1 MPFFASKLGTTLTS
15 VALAC
20 LLCTAARADDVRA
33 TYDKQIGFALHL
45 LEAGR
50 YGEATDAAQA
60 LVTAQPDAALP
71 YALRGTCA
79 LYVGSM
85 GRAQADFDRAAGI
98 GEEPVALYGQALTLL
113 TRHKSEAA
121 RAALIA
127 AAKDKRLS
135 PEQAEDVETLRA
147 YVQLLDGDAAGAAA
161 IAGKEAAGKGAA
173 NGSAR
178 AEIAAMA
185 AYRAAPKAGPGPLR
199 TFLATPTSVPVVHEE
214 DGVRLLFEADKPLE
228 AAVTEPELQT
238 MYADR
243 INGALNDA
251 ARAVGTV
258 RACAGKT
265 LLTPTETLPAGTAL
279 VSYAVDGQMAA
290 MVGAP
295 FTYQWDSRRVANGT
309 HTVRVDAADAG
320 GNPLLSQTQ
329 TVRVANFGGLSADTG
344 TDKLETTALEARLW
358 NLLRPRPARKV
369 AEWSLA
375 QAMLASGDKI
385 GADAHL
391 ANAAA
396 LDPTY
401 KDGRRFARAL
411 FSSNVVTVAGRV
423 ASSQPVVLWTGS
435 AATRQVALTF
445 DDGPNG
451 TKTPALLDALEKAN
465 APATFF
471 VVGSRAELFPD
482 LVRRM
487 AKLGDEVENHSYTH
501 PNMNLIIPSAAESE
515 LLRNNV
521 MIRSLTGRSPRFFRP
536 PGGNAGP
543 AVQRLAQSYGLTL
556 AYWTVDAIHAEDL
569 GSPAGLV
576 RYVMAHVHPG
586 SIILLHNAPD
596 VTTAAV
602 PGLVAALRGQ
612 GYTLVTL
619 SHLTPAA
626 PGTKPAAAKMPKMKE

>member
-1 MPFFASKLGTTLTS
+1 MPFFGNTLKATLTS

-20 LLCTAARADDVRA
+20 LLGTAARADDVQA

-98 GEEPVALYGQALTLL
+98 GGEPVALYGQALTLL

-121 RAALIA
+121 RAALTA
-127 AAKDKRLS
+127 AAKDKGLS
-135 PEQAEDVETLRA
+135 PEEAADVGTLRA
-147 YVQLLDGDAAGAAA
+147 YVQLLDGDAVGAAA
-161 IAGKEAAGKGAA
+161 IAGKNAAD
-173 NGSAR
+173 GSAR
-178 AEIAAMA
+178 AEIAAIA
-185 AYRAAPKAGPGPLR
+185 TYRADPKAGPGPLR
-199 TFLATPTSVPVVHEE
+199 AFLETKSGVPLVREE
-214 DGVRLLFEADKPLE
+214 DGVRLLFEAERPLE

-251 ARAVGTV
+251 ARKVGTV
-258 RACAGKT
+258 RACAGRT
-265 LLTPTETLPAGTAL
+265 LLAPTETLPAGTAL

-295 FTYQWDSRRVANGT
+295 FTFQWDSRKVANGT

-329 TVRVANFGGLSADTG
+329 TVRVANFGGPAADTG
-344 TDKLETTALEARLW
+344 ADDPLAAALEARLW

-369 AEWSLA
+369 AEWTLA
-375 QAMLASGDKI
+375 QAMLAGGDKI

-411 FSSNVVTVAGRV
+411 FASTAPTVAGRV

-445 DDGPNG
+445 DDGPNAA
-451 TKTPALLDALEKAN
+451 KTPALLDALEKAN

-471 VVGSRAELFPD
+471 VVGSRAELVPD

-487 AKLGDEVENHSYTH
+487 AKGGSEVENHSYTH

-515 LLRNNV
+515 LLRASV
-521 MIRSLTGRSPRFFRP
+521 LIRSLTGRHPRFFRP
-536 PGGNAGP
+536 PGGNANP
-543 AVQRLAQSYGLTL
+543 AVQRMAHSYGLTL

-569 GSPAGLV
+569 GSPSGLV

-612 GYTLVTL
+612 GYALVTL
-619 SHLTPAA
+619 SHLTPSA
-626 PGTKPAAAKMPKMKE
+626 PNAKPGAAKMPKMKE

>member
-20 LLCTAARADDVRA
+20 LLGTAARADDVRA
-33 TYDKQIGFALHL
+33 TYDTQIGFALHL

-85 GRAQADFDRAAGI
+85 SRAQADFDRAAGI
-98 GEEPVALYGQALTLL
+98 GGEPVAFYGQALTLL
-113 TRHKSEAA
+113 TRHKSAAA
-121 RAALIA
+121 RTALTA
-127 AAKDKRLS
+127 AAKDKELL
-135 PEQAEDVETLRA
+135 PEEAADVETLRA
-147 YVQLLDGDAAGAAA
+147 YVQLLGGDPAGAAA
-161 IAGKEAAGKGAA
+161 IAGKGAA
-173 NGSAR
+173 DGSAR
-178 AEIAAMA
+178 AEIAAIA
-185 AYRAAPKAGPGPLR
+185 AYRADPKAGAGPLR
-199 TFLATPTSVPVVHEE
+199 AFLETKTGVPRVSED
-214 DGVRLLFEADKPLE
+214 DGVRLLFEADRPLE

-251 ARAVGTV
+251 AKNVGIV
-258 RACAGKT
+258 RACAGPT
-265 LLTPTETLPAGTAL
+265 LLAPTETLPAGTAL

-295 FTYQWDSRRVANGT
+295 FTFQWDSRKVANGT
-309 HTVRVDAADAG
+309 HTVRVDAADAS
-320 GNPLLSQTQ
+320 GNALLSQTQ

-344 TDKLETTALEARLW
+344 TADPETAALETRLW

-369 AEWSLA
+369 AEWTLA
-375 QAMLASGDKI
+375 QAMLAGGDKI

-401 KDGRRFARAL
+401 KDGRRFARVL
-411 FSSNVVTVAGRV
+411 FGSSAVTVAGQV

-435 AATRQVALTF
+435 GAGRQVALTF

-451 TKTPALLDALEKAN
+451 TKTPALLDALEKAD

-515 LLRNNV
+515 MLRNNV

-536 PGGNAGP
+536 PGGNADP

-556 AYWTVDAIHAEDL
+556 AYWTIDAMHSEDL
-569 GSPAGLV
+569 GSPLGLV

-586 SIILLHNAPD
+586 SIVLLHNAPD
-596 VTTAAV
+596 VTTAAI

-626 PGTKPAAAKMPKMKE
+626 PGTKPGAIKMPKMKE

>member
-1 MPFFASKLGTTLTS
+1 MPFFGNKLGITLTS
-15 VALAC
+15 VALVC
-20 LLCTAARADDVRA
+20 LLGTAARADDVRA

-71 YALRGTCA
+71 YALRGTAA

-85 GRAQADFDRAAGI
+85 GRAQADFDHAAGI
-98 GEEPVALYGQALTLL
+98 GGEPVALYGQALTLL
-113 TRHKSEAA
+113 TQHKSVAA
-121 RAALIA
+121 RAALTA
-127 AAKDKRLS
+127 AAKGKGLS
-135 PEQAEDVETLRA
+135 PDEAADVETLRA
-147 YVQLLDGDAAGAAA
+147 YVQLLDGDAVGAAA
-161 IAGKEAAGKGAA
+161 IAGKGAA
-173 NGSAR
+173 DGSAR
-178 AEIAAMA
+178 AEIAAIA
-185 AYRAAPKAGPGPLR
+185 AYRADPKAGTGPLR
-199 TFLATPTSVPVVHEE
+199 AFLETKSGVPRVNED
-214 DGVRLLFEADKPLE
+214 DGVRLRFELDRPLE
-228 AAVTEPELQT
+228 AAVTELELQT

-251 ARAVGTV
+251 AKNAGIV
-258 RACAGKT
+258 RACAGRT
-265 LLTPTETLPAGTAL
+265 LLAPTETLPAGTAL
-279 VSYAVDGQMAA
+279 VAYAVDGQMAA

-295 FTYQWDSRRVANGT
+295 FTFQWDSRKVANGT
-309 HTVRVDAADAG
+309 HTVRVDAADAS
-320 GNPLLSQTQ
+320 GNALLSQTQ
-329 TVRVANFGGLSADTG
+329 TVRVANFGGLAADTG
-344 TDKLETTALEARLW
+344 ADDPLAAVLEARLW
-358 NLLRPRPARKV
+358 NLLRPRPAYKV
-369 AEWSLA
+369 AEWTLA
-375 QAMLASGDKI
+375 QAMLASGDKV

-396 LDPTY
+396 LDPAY

-411 FSSNVVTVAGRV
+411 FSSSAVTIAGRV

-435 AATRQVALTF
+435 GASRQVALTF

-451 TKTPALLDALEKAN
+451 AKTPALLDALEKAN

-487 AKLGDEVENHSYTH
+487 AKLGDEVENHSFTH

-536 PGGNAGP
+536 PGGNADP
-543 AVQRLAQSYGLTL
+543 AVQRLAHSYGLTL
-556 AYWTVDAIHAEDL
+556 AYWTIDAIHAEDL
-569 GSPAGLV
+569 GSPSGLV

-619 SHLTPAA
+619 SHLTPSA
-626 PGTKPAAAKMPKMKE
+626 PNAKPGGAKMPKMKE

>member
-1 MPFFASKLGTTLTS
+1 MPFFASKLGTALTS

-20 LLCTAARADDVRA
+20 LLGTAARAEDMQA
-33 TYDKQIGFALHL
+33 TYDKQIGYALHL

-50 YGEATDAAQA
+50 YGEASDAAQA

-71 YALRGTCA
+71 YALRGTAA

-85 GRAQADFDRAAGI
+85 GRAQADFDHAAGLSD
-98 GEEPVALYGQALTLL
+98 EPVALYGQALTLL

-121 RAALIA
+121 RAALTA
-127 AAKDKRLS
+127 AAKDNALT
-135 PEQAEDVETLRA
+135 PDEAADVETLRA

-161 IAGKEAAGKGAA
+161 IAGKNDKP
-173 NGSAR
+173 GSAR
-178 AEIAAMA
+178 AEIAAIA
-185 AYRAAPKAGPGPLR
+185 GYRADPKAGTATLR
-199 TFLATPTSVPVVHEE
+199 AFLTTPTGVPRVQETE
-214 DGVRLLFEADKPLE
+214 GVRLLFESSQPLE

-243 INGALNDA
+243 ISGALNDA
-251 ARAVGTV
+251 AQKVGTV
-258 RACAGKT
+258 RACAGET
-265 LLTPTETLPAGTAL
+265 VLAPTETLPANTAL

-295 FTYQWDSRRVANGT
+295 FTFRWNSLKVANGT
-309 HTVRVDAADAG
+309 HTVRVNAADAN
-320 GNPLLSQTQ
+320 GNSLLSQTQ
-329 TVRVANFGGLSADTG
+329 TVRVANLSGAAASVRED
-344 TDKLETTALEARLW
+344 DPAMAALKTRLW
-358 NLLRPRPARKV
+358 NLLRPRPAYKV
-369 AEWSLA
+369 AEWTLA
-375 QAMLASGDKI
+375 QAALAAGDTI
-385 GADAHL
+385 GADSHL

-396 LDPTY
+396 LDPSY

-411 FSSNVVTVAGRV
+411 FGSAAVTVAGRV

-445 DDGPNG
+445 DDGPNAA
-451 TKTPALLDALEKAN
+451 KTPALLDALEKSH

-471 VVGSRAELFPD
+471 VVGSRAELYPD

-501 PNMNLIIPSAAESE
+501 PNMNLVIPSVAESE
-515 LLRNNV
+515 LLRNSV
-521 MIRSLTGRSPRFFRP
+521 LIRSLTGRSPRFFRP
-536 PGGNAGP
+536 PGGNADP
-543 AVQRLAQSYGLTL
+543 AVQRLAHSYGLTL
-556 AYWTVDAIHAEDL
+556 AYWTVDAVHAEDL
-569 GSPAGLV
+569 GSPSGLV
-576 RYVMAHVHPG
+576 SYVMAHVHPG

-612 GYTLVTL
+612 GYSLVTL

-626 PGTKPAAAKMPKMKE
+626 PGAKGSAAKMPKMKE

>member
-1 MPFFASKLGTTLTS
+1 MPFFGNKFANTLGTTLTCA
-15 VALAC
+15 ALAC
-20 LLCTAARADDVRA
+20 LLGTAARADDVRA
-33 TYDKQIGFALHL
+33 TYDTQIGFALHL

-85 GRAQADFDRAAGI
+85 GRAQADFDHAAGI
-98 GEEPVALYGQALTLL
+98 SDEPVALYGQALTLL

-121 RAALIA
+121 RAALEQV
-127 AAKDKRLS
+127 AKEKGLT
-135 PEQAEDVETLRA
+135 PEQVGDVGTLRA

-161 IAGKEAAGKGAA
+161 IAGKGGTE
-173 NGSAR
+173 GSAR
-178 AEIAAMA
+178 AEIAAIA
-185 AYRAAPKAGPGPLR
+185 AYRADPKTGTGPLR
-199 TFLATPTSVPVVHEE
+199 AFLATPGGVPLVREE
-214 DGVRLLFEADKPLE
+214 DGVRLLFDSSQPLE

-251 ARAVGTV
+251 QRKVGTV
-258 RACAGKT
+258 RACAGQT
-265 LLTPTETLPAGTAL
+265 LLAPTETLPAGTAL

-309 HTVRVDAADAG
+309 HTVRVDAADAS
-320 GNPLLSQTQ
+320 GNALLSQTQ
-329 TVRVANFGGLSADTG
+329 TVRVANFGGLSAGTG
-344 TDKLETTALEARLW
+344 MDDPETAALETRLW

-369 AEWSLA
+369 AEWTLA
-375 QAMLASGDKI
+375 QAILAAGDKI
-385 GADAHL
+385 GAESHL

-396 LDPTY
+396 LDPSY

-411 FSSNVVTVAGRV
+411 FGATAVTVAGRV

-435 AATRQVALTF
+435 GTARQVALTF
-445 DDGPNG
+445 DDGPNAV
-451 TKTPALLDALEKAN
+451 KTTALLDALEKAS

-471 VVGSRAELFPD
+471 VVGSRAELVPD

-501 PNMNLIIPSAAESE
+501 PNMNLVIPSVAESE
-515 LLRNNV
+515 ILRNSV
-521 MIRSLTGRSPRFFRP
+521 LIRSLTGRSPRFFRP
-536 PGGNAGP
+536 PGGNADT
-543 AVQRLAQSYGLTL
+543 AVKSLAHSYGLTL
-556 AYWTVDAIHAEDL
+556 AYWSVDAIHAEDL
-569 GSPAGLV
+569 GSPPGLV
-576 RYVMAHVHPG
+576 RYVMEHVHPG

-626 PGTKPAAAKMPKMKE
+626 PGAKAGTAKMPKMKE

>member
-1 MPFFASKLGTTLTS
+1 MPFFGNKLGTTLKTTFTS
-15 VALAC
+15 IALAC
-20 LLCTAARADDVRA
+20 LLGTAARADDVRA

-98 GEEPVALYGQALTLL
+98 GGEPVALYGQALTLM

-121 RAALIA
+121 RSALTA
-127 AAKDKRLS
+127 AAKGKGLS
-135 PEQAEDVETLRA
+135 PDEAADVETLRA
-147 YVQLLDGDAAGAAA
+147 YVQLLDGDTVGAAA
-161 IAGKEAAGKGAA
+161 IAGKDAAD
-173 NGSAR
+173 GSAR
-178 AEIAAMA
+178 AEIAAIA
-185 AYRAAPKAGPGPLR
+185 AYRADPKAGPLR
-199 TFLATPTSVPVVHEE
+199 AFLETKSGVPSVCEE

-243 INGALNDA
+243 TNGALNDA
-251 ARAVGTV
+251 AKNAGIV
-258 RACAGKT
+258 RACAGRT
-265 LLTPTETLPAGTAL
+265 LLAPTETLPAGTAL

-295 FTYQWDSRRVANGT
+295 FTFQWDSRRVANGT
-309 HTVRVDAADAG
+309 HTVRVDAADAS
-320 GNPLLSQTQ
+320 GNPLRSQTQ
-329 TVRVANFGGLSADTG
+329 TVRVVNFGGLSADTG
-344 TDKLETTALEARLW
+344 TGDPLTAALEARLW

-369 AEWSLA
+369 AEWTLA
-375 QAMLASGDKI
+375 QAMLAGGDKI

-411 FSSNVVTVAGRV
+411 FSSNAVTVAGRV

-451 TKTPALLDALEKAN
+451 AKTPALLDALEKAN

-521 MIRSLTGRSPRFFRP
+521 MIRSLTGRSPHFFRP
-536 PGGNAGP
+536 PGGNADP
-543 AVQRLAQSYGLTL
+543 AVQRLAHSYGLTL

-569 GSPAGLV
+569 GSPSGLV

-619 SHLTPAA
+619 SHLTPSA
-626 PGTKPAAAKMPKMKE
+626 PSTKPGAAKMPKMKE

>member
-1 MPFFASKLGTTLTS
+1 MPFFGNKLGTTLTS
-15 VALAC
+15 IVLAC
-20 LLCTAARADDVRA
+20 LLGTAARADDVRA

-98 GEEPVALYGQALTLL
+98 DDEPVALYGQALTLL

-121 RAALIA
+121 RTALTA

-135 PEQAEDVETLRA
+135 PEQAGDVETLRA
-147 YVQLLDGDAAGAAA
+147 YVQLLDGDAVGAAA
-161 IAGKEAAGKGAA
+161 MAGKGAA
-173 NGSAR
+173 DGSAR
-178 AEIAAMA
+178 AEIAAIA
-185 AYRAAPKAGPGPLR
+185 AYRADPKAGPGPLR
-199 TFLATPTSVPVVHEE
+199 AFLATPTSVPLVREE
-214 DGVRLLFEADKPLE
+214 DGVRLLFEAEKPLE

-251 ARAVGTV
+251 ARKVGTV
-258 RACAGKT
+258 RACAGRT
-265 LLTPTETLPAGTAL
+265 LLAPTETLPAGTAL

-309 HTVRVDAADAG
+309 HTVRVDAADAN
-320 GNPLLSQTQ
+320 GNALLSQTQ
-329 TVRVANFGGLSADTG
+329 MVRVANFGGLSADTG
-344 TDKLETTALEARLW
+344 ADKPETMALETRLW

-369 AEWSLA
+369 AEWTLA
-375 QAMLASGDKI
+375 QAMLASGDKV

-396 LDPTY
+396 LDPAY

-411 FSSNVVTVAGRV
+411 FGSAAVTVAGRV
-423 ASSQPVVLWTGS
+423 ASSQPVVLWNGS
-435 AATRQVALTF
+435 GAARQVALTF
-445 DDGPNG
+445 DDGPNAA
-451 TKTPALLDALEKAN
+451 KTPALLDALEKAN

-471 VVGSRAELFPD
+471 VVGSRAELVPD

-487 AKLGDEVENHSYTH
+487 AKGGSEVENHSYTH

-536 PGGNAGP
+536 PGGNAAP

-619 SHLTPAA
+619 SHLTPSA
-626 PGTKPAAAKMPKMKE
+626 PNAKPGAAKMPKMKE

>member
-1 MPFFASKLGTTLTS
+1 MPFFASKLGTKLGTTLTCA
-15 VALAC
+15 ALAC
-20 LLCTAARADDVRA
+20 LLGTAAKAEDVRA
-33 TYDKQIGFALHL
+33 AYDKQIGYALHL

-50 YGEATDAAQA
+50 YGEASDAAQA

-71 YALRGTCA
+71 YVLRGTAA

-85 GRAQADFDRAAGI
+85 GRAQADFDHAANI
-98 GEEPVALYGQALTLL
+98 SNEPVALYGQALTLL
-113 TRHKSEAA
+113 TRHKSDAA
-121 RAALIA
+121 RTALTDV
-127 AAKDKRLS
+127 AKDKGLT
-135 PEQAEDVETLRA
+135 PEQTEDVETLRA

-161 IAGKEAAGKGAA
+161 IAGKGAA
-173 NGSAR
+173 DGSAR
-178 AEIAAMA
+178 AEIAAIA
-185 AYRAAPKAGPGPLR
+185 AYRAAPKAGTGPLR
-199 TFLATPTSVPVVHEE
+199 SFLATPTGVPRVQEA
-214 DGVRLLFEADKPLE
+214 DGVRLLFEVDRPLE

-251 ARAVGTV
+251 ARKVGTV
-258 RACAGKT
+258 RACAGET
-265 LLTPTETLPAGTAL
+265 LLAPTETLPANTAL

-295 FTYQWDSRRVANGT
+295 FTYRWNSLKVANGT
-309 HTVRVDAADAG
+309 HTVRVDAADAN
-320 GNPLLSQTQ
+320 GNSLLSQTQ
-329 TVRVANFGGLSADTG
+329 TVRVANLSGAGADTG
-344 TDKLETTALEARLW
+344 ANDPATAVLETRLW
-358 NLLRPRPARKV
+358 NLLRPRPAYKV
-369 AEWSLA
+369 AEWTLA
-375 QAMLASGDKI
+375 QAALAGGDKI
-385 GADAHL
+385 GADSHL

-396 LDPTY
+396 LDPAY

-411 FSSNVVTVAGRV
+411 FGSAAVTVAGGV

-435 AATRQVALTF
+435 GTTRQVALTF
-445 DDGPNG
+445 DDGPNAA
-451 TKTPALLDALEKAN
+451 KTPALLDALEKAN

-471 VVGSRAELFPD
+471 VVGSRAELFPN

-487 AKLGDEVENHSYTH
+487 AKMGDEVENHSYTH
-501 PNMNLIIPSAAESE
+501 PNMNLVIPSVAESE
-515 LLRNNV
+515 ILRNSV

-536 PGGNAGP
+536 PGGNANT
-543 AVQRLAQSYGLTL
+543 AVKSLAHSYGLTL
-556 AYWTVDAIHAEDL
+556 AYWSVDAIRAEDL
-569 GSPAGLV
+569 GSPSGLV

-602 PGLVAALRGQ
+602 PGLVAALRAQ

-626 PGTKPAAAKMPKMKE
+626 SGAKAGTAKMPKMKE